1 MFRFKSIQKVYEIG
15 GVKIGGAP
23 WENPPVLVGSIF
35 YHRHKVVKDEKNG
48 EFDKTATEEL
58 IKTVEELSNKTRIP
72 AMLDV
77 VSSSP
82 NAIVKY
88 IDFVS
93 SITKMPLMLDAL
105 SIETMRAAFQ
115 FVKDVGL
122 NDRVVFNSLNAKSKD
137 EEFSL
142 LQEFNIKSSV
152 LLLYTERVVDIDVRL
167 KNLELLLDKSK
178 KHGIEKVLIDTF
190 VIDVPS
196 LSAAIRTLIEIKSK
210 YGLPCGAGAHNAI
223 SSQRKSFKER
233 FGIDGTKACELAS
246 NLTTIVLG
254 ADFLLYGPIESA
266 IEVFPA
272 TYTVYTS
279 YRYLGRKKDL
289 LIEI

>member
-1 MFRFKSIQKVYEIG
+1 MYEIG
-15 GVKIGGAP
+15 GVRIGGAP

-48 EFDKTATEEL
+48 EFDKTAAEEL

-93 SITKMPLMLDAL
+93 SITKMPIMLDAL

-122 NDRVVFNSLNAKSKD
+122 NDRVIFNSLNAKSKD

-142 LQEFNIKSSV
+142 LREFNIKSSV

-167 KNLELLLDKSK
+167 KNLELLLDKAK
-178 KHGIEKVLIDTF
+178 NYGIEKVLIDTF

-246 NLTTIVLG
+246 NLTTIALG

-266 IEVFPA
+266 VEIFPA

>member
-15 GVKIGGAP
+15 GVRIGGAP

-48 EFDKTATEEL
+48 EFDKTAAEEL

-93 SITKMPLMLDAL
+93 SITKMPIMLDAL

-122 NDRVVFNSLNAKSKD
+122 NDRVIFNSLNAKSKD

-167 KNLELLLDKSK
+167 KNLELLLDKAK
-178 KHGIEKVLIDTF
+178 NYGIEKVLIDTF

-246 NLTTIVLG
+246 NLTTIALG

-266 IEVFPA
+266 VEIFPA

>member
-15 GVKIGGAP
+15 GVRIGGAP

-48 EFDKTATEEL
+48 EFDKTAAEEL

-93 SITKMPLMLDAL
+93 SITKMPIMLDAL

-122 NDRVVFNSLNAKSKD
+122 NDRVIFNSLNAKSKD

-167 KNLELLLDKSK
+167 KNLELLLDKAK
-178 KHGIEKVLIDTF
+178 NYGIEKVLIDTF

-223 SSQRKSFKER
+223 SSQRKSFKET

-246 NLTTIVLG
+246 NLTTIALG

-266 IEVFPA
+266 VEIFPA

>member
-15 GVKIGGAP
+15 GVRIGGAP

-48 EFDKTATEEL
+48 EFDKTAAEEL

-93 SITKMPLMLDAL
+93 SITKMPIMLDAL

-122 NDRVVFNSLNAKSKD
+122 NDRVIFNSLNAKSKD

-142 LQEFNIKSSV
+142 LREFNIKSSV

-167 KNLELLLDKSK
+167 KNLELLLDKAK
-178 KHGIEKVLIDTF
+178 NYGIEKVLIDTF

-246 NLTTIVLG
+246 NLTTIALG

-266 IEVFPA
+266 VEIFPA

>member
-1 MFRFKSIQKVYEIG
+1 MYEIG
-15 GVKIGGAP
+15 GVRIGGAP

-48 EFDKTATEEL
+48 EFDKTAAEEL

-93 SITKMPLMLDAL
+93 SITKMPIMLDAL

-122 NDRVVFNSLNAKSKD
+122 NDRVIFNSLNAKSKD

-167 KNLELLLDKSK
+167 KNLELLLDKAK
-178 KHGIEKVLIDTF
+178 NYGIEKVLIDTF

-246 NLTTIVLG
+246 NLTTIALG

-266 IEVFPA
+266 VEIFPA

>member
-15 GVKIGGAP
+15 GIKIGGAP

-48 EFDKTATEEL
+48 EFDKIAAEEL

-93 SITKMPLMLDAL
+93 SITKMPIMLDAL

-122 NDRVVFNSLNAKSKD
+122 NDKVIFNSLNAKSKD

-167 KNLELLLDKSK
+167 KNLELLLDKAK
-178 KHGIEKVLIDTF
+178 NYGIEKVLIDTF

-246 NLTTIVLG
+246 NLATIVLG

-266 IEVFPA
+266 TEIFPA